1 MNDLLKEIVV
11 KIAQEH
17 NFQFPDSIEE
27 LYTNV
32 ESSLNNNNKNINFNI
47 KAKYIDNNKNE
58 EN

>member
-17 NFQFPDSIEE
+17 NFEFPDSIEE
-27 LYTNV
+27 LYAND
-32 ESSLNNNNKNINFNI
+32 ESNLNTNNNIKFNI

>member
-11 KIAQEH
+11 KIAQEN
-17 NFQFPDSIEE
+17 NFEFPDSIEE
-27 LYTNV
+27 LYANV
-32 ESSLNNNNKNINFNI
+32 ESNLNTNNNIKFNI

>member
-11 KIAQEH
+11 KIAQER
-17 NFQFPDSIEE
+17 NFEFPDSIEE
-27 LYTNV
+27 LYANV
-32 ESSLNNNNKNINFNI
+32 ESNLNTNNNIKFNI

>member
-17 NFQFPDSIEE
+17 NFE
-27 LYTNV
+27 
-32 ESSLNNNNKNINFNI
+32 FNI